1 MDYIFQLG
9 GLVITAMEG
18 EAALFTDF
26 NVQKHLASTGT

>member
-9 GLVITAMEG
+9 GLVITAMKG

-26 NVQKHLASTGT
+26 MFKSA